1 MEREINYGKVLEKS
15 IKRKGISKKAI
26 SMMLNISRSTLYTR
40 LKDGEFTFCQMVILR
55 EENLI

>member
-26 SMMLNISRSTLYTR
+26 SLMLKISRSTLYTR
-40 LKDGEFTFCQMVILR
+40 LKDGEFTFCQMIILR
-55 EENLI
+55 EEKLI